1 MRNQP
6 PIHRVLSRSASLAL
20 AGGALLVALAASG
33 HTLRAADL
41 PSWPL
46 QQQPGP
52 DGDPRQDRSSYP
64 RSSVPPSRPVEKP
77 VAKRPAFTERADGD
91 FVLGGGWKLSQA
103 RKVAGTAR
111 ELSLPGFDA
120 SRWLDAT
127 VPGSVLTT
135 LVDRGVYPEPTY
147 GLDNMAIPESLSRE
161 DYWYRNEFTPPAAAS
176 GRAATLT
183 LEGVN
188 YAGEAWLNGTRLGS
202 VTGAFRRG
210 IFDVTA
216 LLRPGQ
222 LNALVVRVSP
232 VPHPGIPH
240 EESLAAGAGPN
251 GGAMLFDGP
260 TFFCTEGWDWIP
272 GIRDRVTG
280 LWQDVV
286 LHVGGPLV
294 LGDLQVKTDLPLP
307 DTSSADVSVTA
318 ELANRTAER
327 QQAVV
332 HGEFEGVSFEKPVEL
347 APRERTVV
355 RFVPGELPQLRV
367 KAPRLWWPNGYGRP
381 ELYHLELSVRDGGG
395 HVTETKAVRFGIREL
410 TYELSAL
417 DAQGELKRFE
427 LAPSA
432 GDSRLLV
439 DKSHPA
445 LRESRLGWVP
455 TLAAGALSSPAVRP
469 LADASLAPF
478 LVIRVNGQRV
488 VAKGGNWGLDEA
500 MKRVSRERMEPFFRL
515 ERDAHLTMVR
525 NWCGQNTEQ
534 VFSVRR
540 RVRAHGLERLLGVHP
555 GLEPRARRPRAVARQ
570 RRGHDPALPHPPL
583 DRDLVRQERGRPPPY
598 LNERLDA
605 LVRELDGTRYY
616 QPSSVKVNLLDSGPW
631 VWGDPVSFFSK
642 YGKGFTT
649 ELGLP
654 SVPTADA
661 LRAMMPAADQWPISD
676 TWAYHDWHQKDHGE
690 VQAFTES
697 LAKQLGAATGLDDF
711 ARKAQLLNYV
721 GHRALFEGLNARLWV
736 PASGRLMWMSHP
748 AWPSMEWQLYSS
760 DYDAHASYY
769 GAKKACEPLHV
780 QLNLDDRKVVVTN
793 NTFAPLARARVSA
806 ELYDVAARRV
816 GQQTAVLDAAA
827 NATTAAF
834 SLDESRAAALPLY
847 FVRLALVGHDGRVL
861 SDNFYWQARREEDHQ
876 ALNALAEGRAGRD
889 GAPRACGRPWQRA
902 RRRARGDRAAQPVAR
917 AGADGPADAA
927 RRAGPAGPARLRERR
942 LLLVAAGRGTP
953 RDDRGA
959 AGGGGDA
966 GHARRLEHDGT
977 AAAARRKLG
986 REARDGAIAAE
997 PAGDHAT
1004 SSSSPATP
1012 RLRRRRSKVRA

>member
-1 MRNQP
+1 
-6 PIHRVLSRSASLAL
+6 VLAVATGLFAW
-20 AGGALLVALAASG
+20 GGLVSTQLAAE
-33 HTLRAADL
+33 L
-41 PSWPL
+41 PQWPL
-46 QQQPGP
+46 QIQPGP
-52 DGDPRQDRSSYP
+52 DGDPKQDPATLPKST
-64 RSSVPPSRPVEKP
+64 VPPLAPR
-77 VAKRPAFTERADGD
+77 KRGLPAGPALTDLGNGD
-91 FVLGGGWKLSQA
+91 FALSGGWKLQEA

-111 ELSLPGFDA
+111 ELSAAGFD
-120 SRWLDAT
+120 SRSWHDAT
-127 VPGSVLTT
+127 VPGTVLTT
-135 LVDRGVYPEPTY
+135 LVDQGIYPEPTY
-147 GLDNMAIPESLSRE
+147 GLDNMAIPESLNRE
-161 DYWYRNEFTPPAAAS
+161 DYWYRNEFTAPSDFEGHALS
-176 GRAATLT
+176 LT
-183 LEGVN
+183 FDGIN
-188 YAGEAWLNGTRLGS
+188 YTADVWLNGKRLGEIR
-202 VTGAFRRG
+202 GAFRRG
-210 IFDVTA
+210 IFDVSSV
-216 LLRPGQ
+216 LRPGTP
-222 LNALVVRVSP
+222 NALVVRISP

-251 GGAMLFDGP
+251 GGAMLADGP

-272 GIRDRVTG
+272 GIRDRVSG
-280 LWQDVV
+280 IWQDVV

-294 LGDLQVKTDLPLP
+294 FGDVQVKTELPLP

-318 ELANRTAER
+318 ELTNRTAER

-355 RFVPGELPQLRV
+355 RFLPGELPQLRV

-381 ELYHLELSVRDGGG
+381 ELYHLELSVRDGGA
-395 HVTETKAVRFGIREL
+395 HVTERKALRFGIREV

-417 DAQGELKRFE
+417 DAQGELLRFE
-427 LAPSA
+427 LVPSA

-445 LRESRLGWVP
+445 LRETRLGWVP
-455 TLAAGALSSPAVRP
+455 TLAAGALSSPALRP

-478 LVIRVNGQRV
+478 LVIKVNGKRV

-500 MKRVSRERMEPFFRL
+500 MKRVSRERLEPFFRL
-515 ERDAHLTMVR
+515 ERDAHLTMIR

-534 VFSVRR
+534 VFYEL
-540 RVRAHGLERLLGVHP
+540 ADEYGLMVWNDFWASTQDWN
-555 GLEPRARRPRAVARQ
+555 LEP
-570 RRGHDPALPHPPL
+570 GDLALWLANAEDTILRFRNHPSI
-583 DRDLVRQERGRPPPY
+583 VIWCGRNEGVPPPY

-605 LVRELDGTRYY
+605 LVREHDGTRYY
-616 QPSSVKVNLLDSGPW
+616 QPSSVRVNLLDSGPW

-661 LRAMMPAADQWPISD
+661 LRAMMPEADQWPISD

-690 VQAFTES
+690 VQAFLES

-721 GHRALFEGLNARLWV
+721 GHRALFEGLNARLWT

-816 GQQTAVLDAAA
+816 GQQTAVLDAGA

-834 SLDESRAAALPLY
+834 SLDESRAATLPLY
-847 FVRLALVGHDGRVL
+847 FVRLALVGHDGRLL

-876 ALNALAEGRAGRD
+876 ALNALPKVELAGTARLEPAGGPGSELVGRRVVIELRNPSRSLALMVRPTLRDAQGRPVLPAFASD
-889 GAPRACGRPWQRA
+889 GYFSLLPGEARRVTIEAPRASAATQVTLDGWNTTGPPLPLAAGSAGRP
-902 RRRARGDRAAQPVAR
+902 VA
-917 AGADGPADAA
+917 
-927 RRAGPAGPARLRERR
+927 
-942 LLLVAAGRGTP
+942 P
-953 RDDRGA
+953 RQQ
-959 AGGGGDA
+959 
-966 GHARRLEHDGT
+966 
-977 AAAARRKLG
+977 
-986 REARDGAIAAE
+986 
-997 PAGDHAT
+997 
-1004 SSSSPATP
+1004 
-1012 RLRRRRSKVRA
+1012 